1 MLEEA
6 VKASKETAKKYNVQP
21 PLVIGVTYLTSD
33 SNVTQQFV
41 LDKAILA
48 KQAGLDGV
56 VASGKEVVCIR
67 QELGEEFV
75 IVTPGIRPAGEAAGD
90 QQRIVTPSEAVKNG
104 SDYLVVGRPIVKAD
118 QPLVAA
124 KKILDEMK
132 GG

>member
-6 VKASKETAKKYNVQP
+6 VRASKETAKKNNVKP
-21 PLVIGVTYLTSD
+21 PLVIGVTYLTSE
-33 SNVTQQFV
+33 SNVDQQRI
-41 LDKAILA
+41 LEKAILA

-56 VASGKEVVCIR
+56 VASGKEVVRIR